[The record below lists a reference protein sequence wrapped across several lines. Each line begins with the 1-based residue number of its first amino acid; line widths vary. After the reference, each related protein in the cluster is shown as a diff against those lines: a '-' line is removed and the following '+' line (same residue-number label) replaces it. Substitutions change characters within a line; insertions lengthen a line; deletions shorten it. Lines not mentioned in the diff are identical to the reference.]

1 MEAGS
6 ITRQGPGT
14 TPLPNRAE
22 ALPNKPTVK
31 TDIAAEKAVNGVAM
45 AEAMR
50 FSPSARKEEAL
61 VAAREALRK
70 TIDQRLD
77 FDVASR
83 TVISQSVDTRTG
95 EVLRQ
100 FPDAY
105 IVKLR
110 AYVRGEGATGH
121 PADGEVEKR
130 VQAVA

>member
-6 ITRQGPGT
+6 IARQGPGT

-22 ALPNKPTVK
+22 ALPNKPAIK
-31 TDIAAEKAVNGVAM
+31 TDIAAEKAVSGVAM

-50 FSPSARKEEAL
+50 FSPSDRKEEAL

-70 TIDQRLD
+70 TIDKRLD

-110 AYVRGEGATGH
+110 AYIRGETVTGH
-121 PADGEVEKR
+121 SSEGNSENR